1 MGWIGFYVEGGT
13 PPERAESYYVEND
26 IGGILQQVVCF
37 FAFALK
43 RASGSGGLERG
54 KGARRSVCS
63 ELDVRCTSSIRS
75 RVEARYVLQSEGL
88 AKGGQRRL

>member
-26 IGGILQQVVCF
+26 IGGILQVVCF

-88 AKGGQRRL
+88 AEGGQRRL